1 MTFFDRT
8 SRANKCSTQQ
18 HALHACWRDGLGVG
32 EWKLHALAS
41 GDRNSTRVQGA
52 TRTVRASEFMAVN
65 FNIIL
70 TTCKRRCEKM
80 VDILFHLRH
89 GVKSK
94 EVQGA

>member
-1 MTFFDRT
+1 MPWQAEIEIVLEYRV
-8 SRANKCSTQQ
+8 R
-18 HALHACWRDGLGVG
+18 LGRCVPLSS
-32 EWKLHALAS
+32 WLS
-41 GDRNSTRVQGA
+41 
-52 TRTVRASEFMAVN
+52 N

-70 TTCKRRCEKM
+70 TTCERRCEKM

>member
-1 MTFFDRT
+1 MPWQAEFEIVLEYRV
-8 SRANKCSTQQ
+8 R
-18 HALHACWRDGLGVG
+18 LGRCVP
-32 EWKLHALAS
+32 LI
-41 GDRNSTRVQGA
+41 
-52 TRTVRASEFMAVN
+52 AVN

-94 EVQGA
+94 EVQSA